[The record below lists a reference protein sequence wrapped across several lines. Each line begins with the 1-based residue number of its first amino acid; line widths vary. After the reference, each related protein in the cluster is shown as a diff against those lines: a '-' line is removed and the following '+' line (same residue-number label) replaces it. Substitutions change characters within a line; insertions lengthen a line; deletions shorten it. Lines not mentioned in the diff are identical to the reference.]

1 MGAYCKDNSRQL
13 CHLGGISSLEQEIII
28 EIGQRTLL
36 VILYVSAPVL
46 GLSLIVGLVISI
58 FQAATQIHEQTLT
71 FIPKILSVIAA
82 IAIFGSWMLRTII
95 EFTQELYTNILQY
108 IR

>member
-1 MGAYCKDNSRQL
+1 M
-13 CHLGGISSLEQEIII
+13 EQEIVL
-28 EIGQRTLL
+28 EIAQRTFL

-58 FQAATQIHEQTLT
+58 FQAATQIHEQTMT

-82 IAIFGSWMLRTII
+82 IAVFGSWMLRMLI
-95 EFTQELYTNILQY
+95 EYTQELYTNILQY

>member
-1 MGAYCKDNSRQL
+1 M
-13 CHLGGISSLEQEIII
+13 EQEIVL
-28 EIGQRTLL
+28 EIAQRTLL

-46 GLSLIVGLVISI
+46 GLSLIVGLIISI

-82 IAIFGSWMLRTII
+82 IAVFGAWMLRMVI
-95 EFTQELYTNILQY
+95 EYTQELYTNILQY

>member
-1 MGAYCKDNSRQL
+1 V
-13 CHLGGISSLEQEIII
+13 EQEIVL
-28 EIGQRTLL
+28 EIAQRTLL

-46 GLSLIVGLVISI
+46 GLSLIVGLIISI

-82 IAIFGSWMLRTII
+82 IAVFGAWMLRMVI
-95 EFTQELYTNILQY
+95 EYTQELYTNILQY